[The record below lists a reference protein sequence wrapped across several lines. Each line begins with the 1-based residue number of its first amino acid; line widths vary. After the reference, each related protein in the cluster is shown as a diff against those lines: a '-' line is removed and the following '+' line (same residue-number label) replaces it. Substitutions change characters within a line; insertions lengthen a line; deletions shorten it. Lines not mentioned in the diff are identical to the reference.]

1 MKCDCI
7 CQLDTDHLM
16 QHDAAALKSNFF
28 FALLHWLSFPLLCFL
43 NKKIKMNYQED
54 FDLTVPPGGDLIVL
68 QGPDSTNPA
77 KPELQ
82 KEIQKPK
89 CLAPLD
95 DSRWLEFT
103 QQLSST
109 VEQWSTHRNLL
120 VPVLV
125 VCGVV
130 LVIII
135 MIPLL
140 GWADWLPV
148 LGIGGCVLIGLVVA
162 AICKGRSWVQ
172 GKNIAMDKRIKEL
185 CQDLQ
190 AASHGVTV
198 EYHHASPVEVVGV
211 RRYVRNY
218 RYISF
223 APQKAFA
230 EKEVPTVI
238 GNAEEA

>member
-1 MKCDCI
+1 
-7 CQLDTDHLM
+7 
-16 QHDAAALKSNFF
+16 
-28 FALLHWLSFPLLCFL
+28 
-43 NKKIKMNYQED
+43 MNYQED

-68 QGPDSTNPA
+68 QGPDSPNPA
-77 KPELQ
+77 KPEVQ

-89 CLAPLD
+89 CLASLD
-95 DSRWLEFT
+95 ESRWLEFT

-109 VEQWSTHRNLL
+109 VKQLWTHRNLF

-130 LVIII
+130 LIIVI

-148 LGIGGCVLIGLVVA
+148 LGIGCCVLIGLVVA

-172 GKNIAMDKRIKEL
+172 GKHIAMDKRIKEL
-185 CQDLQ
+185 CQELQ
-190 AASHGVTV
+190 ACHGSVTV

-223 APQKAFA
+223 APRKAFA
-230 EKEVPTVI
+230 EEAPTVI